1 MRTRPA
7 AVAGLFYADDPAVL
21 KADVVGYLSAAS
33 CPMASPPKALI
44 VPHAGLVY
52 SGPIAGTAYR
62 CLQSVADAIQRVVLL
77 GPAHRVGIR
86 GVAAPTVDAFETP
99 LGPVNIDQ
107 QAVETLLA
115 LPHVHRRDDVHAQ
128 EHSLEVQLPFLQHL
142 LSDFELVPLAVGH
155 ASHEE
160 VAAVLDLLWGGPE
173 TLILISS
180 DLSHFHDYATARA
193 LDAATAKSI
202 VELEPAGLHHDAAC
216 GRIPVGGLIRVAKR
230 RRLRAT
236 LLDLRNSGDTAGT
249 RDRVVGYGAFAF
261 HTP

>member
-7 AVAGLFYADDPAVL
+7 AVAGLFYTDDPAAL
-21 KADVVGYLSAAS
+21 RADVVAHLAAGPPAAGSA
-33 CPMASPPKALI
+33 PKALI

-62 CLQSVADAIQRVVLL
+62 TLTSVAETIERVVLL

-86 GVAAPTVDAFETP
+86 GLAVPTVDAFDTP
-99 LGPVNIDQ
+99 LGPVPMDREAID
-107 QAVETLLA
+107 AIA
-115 LPHVHRRDDVHAQ
+115 SLPQVHHRDDVHAQ

-142 LSDFELVPLAVGH
+142 LGEFRLVPIAVGH
-155 ASHEE
+155 ATADE
-160 VAAVLDLLWGGPE
+160 VAAVLDTLWGGAE

-180 DLSHFHDYATARA
+180 DLSHFHDYPTAQA
-193 LDAATAKSI
+193 LDAATAQSI
-202 VELEPAGLHHDAAC
+202 VSLRLDGLHDDSAC
-216 GRIPVGGLIRVAKR
+216 GRIPVGGLIRVAQR
-230 RRLRAT
+230 RRLQAT

-261 HTP
+261 HAP